1 MTTTVRRFR
10 KNPHLPVVI
19 VPGHGRVHDV
29 DILEGDQYQHY
40 APHLLHEIGAVE
52 VKPTFQ
58 SVPAA
63 AAVPALHDALTIAAR
78 ETVPVEE
85 PMPLTADPA
94 PPATEEVL
102 AVSGVPEAPA
112 AEAPPKRVHNWAG
125 PKREKHA
132 TMGDAIPEQ
141 MSTPNAL
148 AVFLPTEPAPP
159 APPTPTQPESNS
171 ANDAP
176 NATLGEEA
184 PPLSVKNKGGRPRKV
199 KPAPDA

>member
-1 MTTTVRRFR
+1 MTAVRRFR

-29 DILEGDQYQHY
+29 DILEGDQYQHF
-40 APHLLHEIGAVE
+40 APHLLHEIGVAE
-52 VKPTFQ
+52 KPPVFQ

-63 AAVPALHDALTIAAR
+63 AAIPAIHDALAIAAR

-85 PMPLTADPA
+85 PAPVTADPA
-94 PPATEEVL
+94 PPAVE
-102 AVSGVPEAPA
+102 
-112 AEAPPKRVHNWAG
+112 EAPPQHM
-125 PKREKHA
+125 
-132 TMGDAIPEQ
+132 TMEDAILEQQ

-148 AVFLPTEPAPP
+148 AVFLPTETAL
-159 APPTPTQPESNS
+159 PTPAQPESNS

-184 PPLSVKNKGGRPRKV
+184 PPAPVKNKGGRPRKV